1 MTAREEI
8 ISALF
13 AALCRIEGIE
23 LCERN
28 RTHKIDDDTASAIV
42 LYDGDL
48 YGDTDRKDAVVG
60 GRNPLF
66 PMTLTPQVWGYV
78 EGSSETIGTQTNAL
92 FDKVMGALFR
102 DRDLMQILALHDGG
116 IGIDGAV
123 FPTPAKATSPAAG
136 AFMIDVSIPFVFD
149 PTSQPTI

>member
-1 MTAREEI
+1 MNARGEI

-13 AALCRIEGIE
+13 AALQRIPDIA

-28 RTHKIDDDTASAIV
+28 RTHKIDDDTASALV

-48 YGDTDRKDAVVG
+48 VGDTGRAEAVVG
-60 GRNPLF
+60 GRNPVF

-102 DRDLMQILALHDGG
+102 DRDLMRILAQHDGG
-116 IGIDGAV
+116 IGIDGAA
-123 FPTPAKATSPAAG
+123 FPTPAKASSPAAG
-136 AFMIDVSIPFVFD
+136 AFIIDVSIPFVFD
-149 PTSQPTI
+149 PTS

>member
-48 YGDTDRKDAVVG
+48 YGDTDRKG
-60 GRNPLF
+60 CRSRGRNPLF

-78 EGSSETIGTQTNAL
+78 EGSS
-92 FDKVMGALFR
+92 R
-102 DRDLMQILALHDGG
+102 DHRDTDQRT
-116 IGIDGAV
+116 
-123 FPTPAKATSPAAG
+123 F
-136 AFMIDVSIPFVFD
+136 
-149 PTSQPTI
+149 